1 MKTARLAP
9 PATPAEALARQRAEH
24 NAFWAKL
31 KTGAALAMISAPAFA
46 HPGHLFHHHAAEIA
60 PLALILGAL
69 ALAAIVQ
76 QIAKV
81 IK

>member
-1 MKTARLAP
+1 MNHLDT
-9 PATPAEALARQRAEH
+9 PATPQETIARQRAEH
-24 NAFWAKL
+24 NAFWTKF
-31 KTGAALAMISAPAFA
+31 KTGAALAVTASPAFA
-46 HPGHLFHHHAAEIA
+46 HPGHLFHHHAADLA